1 MFSQGVASQEG
12 TVSRGDFLLSINGT
26 SLAGLAHSEVTKVL
40 HQAEL
45 HKQALMI
52 IKKGNDHPRPSFRQ
66 EPPSANEKGLFPRRT
81 LPLEPGAG
89 KLPTDSREGVSSWLI
104 KTVLDCTNKIKQASE

>member
-12 TVSRGDFLLSINGT
+12 TVSRGDFLISVNGT

-45 HKQALMI
+45 HKHALMI
-52 IKKGNDHPRPSFRQ
+52 IKKGNDQPKPSFLQ
-66 EPPSANEKGLFPRRT
+66 EPPSANGKAPFPRRT

-89 KLPTDSREGVSSWLI
+89 EFYPLITGVGY
-104 KTVLDCTNKIKQASE
+104 